1 MPWPVVLII
10 NFKMP
15 IYEYECVKCNARFEY
30 LVRGSPEEVICPKCG
45 KKELR
50 RLVSAFAF
58 NSKDS
63 KGNVTS
69 SSSDCSGCSSNNC
82 STCSS

>member
-1 MPWPVVLII
+1 MLLPEVLIT

-15 IYEYECVKCNARFEY
+15 IYEYECLKCNARFEY
-30 LVRGSPEEVICPKCG
+30 LVRGSQEEVICPECG

-50 RLVSAFAF
+50 RLISAFAF

-69 SSSDCSGCSSNNC
+69 SSAGCSSCSGGNC
-82 STCSS
+82 STCSG